1 MIKGGGRLLIVC
13 FHNIAVVFGLGF
25 VLKMKK
31 YKISGTDYLQV
42 IHLVEDNLAYQ

>member
-1 MIKGGGRLLIVC
+1 MFPRFLCVSQDMIKGGGSLLIVC

-31 YKISGTDYLQV
+31 YKISGTDYL
-42 IHLVEDNLAYQ
+42 